1 MIRMRMMNI
10 IIMMAINVDMNNH
23 DDDDDDDVDDSG
35 GGGGDVS

>member
-1 MIRMRMMNI
+1 MMNI
-10 IIMMAINVDMNNH
+10 IIMKATNVDMNNH

>member
-1 MIRMRMMNI
+1 MNI

-35 GGGGDVS
+35 GGGGDVSWLC

>member
-1 MIRMRMMNI
+1 MMNI
-10 IIMMAINVDMNNH
+10 IIMRATNVDMNNH